1 MACFISFFHIFVKL
15 SYVNAIIT
23 YVTGRSI
30 LKDNPAET
38 LRTKIPSIKGNSLN
52 ITKKGFFKKLS
63 FSSNWNVRDI
73 LRNKIRTFMAL
84 AGVVGCCTLIVCAL
98 GMLDSMNFFVKLQ
111 FEDIYNFDYK
121 LNLKENLSNNELKI
135 LYDKYENNTSESLEI
150 EIRNKDGKRE
160 ANNIFVTDAG
170 SYVRFI
176 DNKNKIKDKPGDDG
190 IYITYKLAKTKG
202 YKIGDELTWHI
213 YGDSKYY
220 KSNIIGF
227 NKDPQN
233 QNISMTRKYLESLGI
248 EYQPD
253 TLYTNID
260 LSKTRDI
267 KNVLAIQGIDNLK

>member
-1 MACFISFFHIFVKL
+1 
-15 SYVNAIIT
+15 
-23 YVTGRSI
+23 
-30 LKDNPAET
+30 
-38 LRTKIPSIKGNSLN
+38 
-52 ITKKGFFKKLS
+52 
-63 FSSNWNVRDI
+63 
-73 LRNKIRTFMAL
+73 MAL

-121 LNLKENLSNNELKI
+121 LNLKENLSNNELRI
-135 LYDKYENNTSESLEI
+135 LYDKYGNNTSESLEI

-160 ANNIFVTDAG
+160 INNIFVTDAG

-202 YKIGDELTWHI
+202 YKIGDEITWHI